1 MQPDPE
7 ASYADQVRAFCRDRY
22 VEPARR
28 RADYSVSIRAG
39 DVHKE
44 LKLKNRLPLVCA
56 ALGATTFEQSLNLT
70 RVSIYGPLNG
80 SSTLFTFLIREK
92 IAAL

>member
-7 ASYADQVRAFCRDRY
+7 ASNADQVRAFCRERY

-28 RADYSVSIRAG
+28 RGDYSVTIRAG

-44 LKLKNRLPLVCA
+44 LNFKNRLPLVCA
-56 ALGATTFEQSLNLT
+56 ALGAAIFEQSLDMT
-70 RVSIYGPLNG
+70 RVAIYGPLNG
-80 SSTLFTFLIREK
+80 SSTLFTFLFREK
-92 IAAL
+92 ITAI